1 MENEKLVLNFAEGT
15 NKAEL
20 IIREG
25 AAVKQLEPKAPVKTE
40 ITGVIGV
47 VQEYLKKRINTGQFK
62 QERSHIIV
70 NRDKITI
77 KLVINEDDEYTRGTV
92 MSKLSVNPKFLEFG
106 INEGSKVWTPE
117 QLGLFLKMNRAF
129 FVDKNEN
136 LLLVS
141 KLMHYEATIN
151 QQASQG
157 VDANGSRTN
166 SFSQV
171 VESNLP
177 PSFKIRIPI
186 FKGHPAEDLEIET
199 FAQVNGREVHF
210 ILLSPGANESL
221 EAIRDKAIDEELE
234 EIKEIAPNIAILE
247 E

>member
-25 AAVKQLEPKAPVKTE
+25 AAVKQLEPKAPVKTD

-62 QERSHIIV
+62 QERSYIIV

-117 QLGLFLKMNRAF
+117 QL
-129 FVDKNEN
+129 
-136 LLLVS
+136 
-141 KLMHYEATIN
+141 
-151 QQASQG
+151 
-157 VDANGSRTN
+157 
-166 SFSQV
+166 
-171 VESNLP
+171 
-177 PSFKIRIPI
+177 
-186 FKGHPAEDLEIET
+186 
-199 FAQVNGREVHF
+199 
-210 ILLSPGANESL
+210 SL
-221 EAIRDKAIDEELE
+221 IHI
-234 EIKEIAPNIAILE
+234 
-247 E
+247 

>member
-1 MENEKLVLNFAEGT
+1 
-15 NKAEL
+15 
-20 IIREG
+20 
-25 AAVKQLEPKAPVKTE
+25 
-40 ITGVIGV
+40 
-47 VQEYLKKRINTGQFK
+47 
-62 QERSHIIV
+62 
-70 NRDKITI
+70 
-77 KLVINEDDEYTRGTV
+77 

-136 LLLVS
+136 MLLVS

-151 QQASQG
+151 QQANQG

-210 ILLSPGANESL
+210 VLLSPGANESL
-221 EAIRDKAIDEELE
+221 EAIRDKAIDEELK